1 MKAILITTSLAA
13 LISVAAIS
21 ASTPNEPLNAP
32 KNSFSRNH
40 TAVALARSLE
50 YDFARPAIRDN
61 YYAELDKLADAII
74 KEDYLVSL
82 RGHADSI
89 GGYKYNW
96 VLSDSRAIH
105 VKEYLVSKGVKQERI
120 VTTPYGFTVP
130 IASNKTAAGRQKNR
144 RVEISLKKAND

>member
-21 ASTPNEPLNAP
+21 ASTGNSPLKSP
-32 KNSFSRNH
+32 KHSFTRSH
-40 TAVALARSLE
+40 AGVALAKSLE
-50 YDFARPAIRDN
+50 YDFAKPSIRDN
-61 YYAELDKLADAII
+61 YYTELDKLADAII

-120 VTTPYGFTVP
+120 VTTPFGFTVP
-130 IASNKTAAGRQKNR
+130 VASNKTAAGRQKNR
-144 RVEISLKKAND
+144 RVEISLKKANE

>member
-1 MKAILITTSLAA
+1 MKTILISTTLAA

-21 ASTPNEPLNAP
+21 ANTRKGIAESP
-32 KNSFSRNH
+32 KPSVSRNH
-40 TAVALARSLE
+40 AALALAKSLE
-50 YDFARPAIRDN
+50 YDFAKPAIRNN

-120 VTTPYGFTVP
+120 VTTPFGFTVP
-130 IASNKTAAGRQKNR
+130 VASNKTAAGRQKNR

>member
-1 MKAILITTSLAA
+1 MKAILITTSLAT
-13 LISVAAIS
+13 LISVAAIT
-21 ASTPNEPLNAP
+21 ASTKPSELKASKTNVSRSHAAP
-32 KNSFSRNH
+32 
-40 TAVALARSLE
+40 ALAKSLE

-61 YYAELDKLADAII
+61 YYAELDRLADAII
-74 KEDYLVSL
+74 KADYLVSL
-82 RGHADSI
+82 SGHADSI

-120 VTTPYGFTVP
+120 VTTPYGFTKP

-144 RVEISLKKAND
+144 RVEISLKKANE

>member
-21 ASTPNEPLNAP
+21 ASTTNEAP
-32 KNSFSRNH
+32 KHTSSRSH
-40 TAVALARSLE
+40 AAVALAKSLE

-144 RVEISLKKAND
+144 RVEISLKKANE

>member
-1 MKAILITTSLAA
+1 MKAILMTTSLAA

-21 ASTPNEPLNAP
+21 ANTRKEPVRATKANVTRSHA
-32 KNSFSRNH
+32 
-40 TAVALARSLE
+40 ALALAKSLE
-50 YDFARPAIRDN
+50 YDFAKPAIRDN

-130 IASNKTAAGRQKNR
+130 IASNKTASGRQKNR
-144 RVEISLKKAND
+144 RVEISLKKANE